1 MSICFTRA
9 GLQTSVQDCGR
20 PGLMHYGIPPG
31 GAADPLAMTL
41 ANLILGNVTN
51 NPVIEITLTGPRIE
65 FACDISIAI
74 TGARFKVT
82 LNGNAVNNFETIQIQ
97 RGDTLDFAQLISGA
111 RAYIGFSG
119 KMVVPELL
127 GSVSTHLISHFGGH
141 RYGAIKAGDTIDFCN
156 IRTAKTVRLAPQFH
170 LHYTPHPQF
179 RVVSGPDKLLFDNDT
194 VEQFYHTTYT
204 VSAQSNRMG
213 IRLHPPSTSS
223 PPARNERVFEQMV
236 SSGLYPG
243 SIQIPPDTEPIIAFV
258 EGQTIGGYPRIAHV
272 IKADRHRLGQLKAHD
287 KISFHPVGLAQ
298 ATRIL
303 REKYQRLSELQQSL
317 ATDSKVSLML

>member
-20 PGLMHYGIPPG
+20 PGLMHYGIPQG

-51 NPVIEITLTGPRIE
+51 IPVIEITLTGPRIE
-65 FACDISIAI
+65 FGCDISIAI
-74 TGARFKVT
+74 TGAQFKVT
-82 LNGNAVNNFETIQIQ
+82 LNGNPVNNFETIQIQ

-119 KMVVPELL
+119 KMVVPEIL
-127 GSVSTHLISHFGGH
+127 GSSATHLISHFGGH
-141 RYGAIKAGDTIDFCN
+141 RCGAITAGDSIDFCDV
-156 IRTAKTVRLAPQFH
+156 RTAQTARLARKFH
-170 LHYTPHPQF
+170 LHYAPHPQF
-179 RVVSGPDKLLFDNDT
+179 RVVSGPDKHLFDDH
-194 VEQFYHTTYT
+194 VIEQFYHTTYA

-213 IRLHPPSTSS
+213 IRLCHSSTTT
-223 PPARNERVFEQMV
+223 RNESAFEHMI

-243 SIQIPPDTEPIIAFV
+243 SIQIPPGTEPIISFV

-272 IKADRHRLGQLKAHD
+272 IKADLHRLGQLKPHD
-287 KISFHPVGLAQ
+287 KVDFHPVGLAQ
-298 ATRIL
+298 AAQIL
-303 REKYQRLSELQQSL
+303 REKHQRLFELQQGL
-317 ATDSKVSLML
+317 AIDSKVSLTL